1 MANAQRIADFDT
13 WKPGY
18 AYAKVAVYLAGTTT
32 LVNLFSDWA
41 LTVSVSNPVTLL
53 AQSDGNGVGYGKF
66 QQPIYVGV
74 PVYLAVNSTDSTGE
88 IHPPITSLDDQD
100 ASEATVV
107 TTRGVATRALE
118 DALDTLDILN
128 FGAFS
133 AGSGATTNTTTLN
146 LAIGAAAAQGGG
158 PVLLPS
164 GTFPINPVT
173 LSAGVHLRGQSSLAT
188 ILTCQAG
195 SAVVT
200 IGGNDA
206 GLEELT
212 LSGLTSVASSV
223 GVEAINKDRLLL
235 RNCVVKSF
243 ATGIRMRGGNHTQ
256 FQDCDV
262 TDCSVAAV
270 NLRGDLNSGGGSNG
284 AVYQNFLWL
293 GGKVASCAAIGV
305 VVECIDRLI
314 QNLRFVEVIFDT
326 NVGPAFKNVGARN
339 VTLEGCAWTG
349 NTAALSVVD
358 GSDVSQVAINTVE
371 QFYLRDGVMSAG
383 TVTLNQT
390 CLDVQFQGMSLQ
402 NTAIALSVPT
412 NPILM
417 VDCLLD
423 ANVTTSG
430 DSTKLLRQRTGDAL
444 QQVAGVTTDANAT
457 TAWQYVLADGET
469 IIVEAKVI
477 GRQRNGINVG
487 AFHVEAGISRP
498 GAGLPYDTQTV
509 NFTVGSIITGQTSGA
524 TARITA
530 DADSGVTGT
539 LTIRDITGTF
549 VIGETIHDAGSGS
562 ARMSGAITHSNAA
575 VDDVG
580 VTTLRAM
587 GPTTS
592 PYAATINVSGGTARV
607 QVTGVVNTTVEW
619 IVAVSIIRP

>member
-18 AYAKVAVYLAGTTT
+18 ANARVYVYLAGTTT
-32 LVNLFSDWA
+32 PANLFSDWA
-41 LTVSVSNPVTLL
+41 LTVAVSNPVTLL
-53 AQSDGNGVGYGKF
+53 AQDDGNGLGYGKF
-66 QQPIYVGV
+66 QQPIYVGAPCFLV
-74 PVYLAVNSTDSTGE
+74 INSTDSTGE
-88 IHPPITSLDDQD
+88 IHPPITTLDGQD
-100 ASEATVV
+100 GSQVLVT
-107 TTRGVATRALE
+107 TTRGSNPRALE
-118 DALDTLDILN
+118 DMLDTLDILD

-146 LAIGAAAAQGGG
+146 AAIGAAAAQGGG
-158 PVLLPS
+158 AVLLPA
-164 GTFPINPVT
+164 GTFPFNPVT

-195 SAVVT
+195 SAVIT

-243 ATGIRMRGGNHTQ
+243 ATNIRMRGGNHTQ
-256 FQDCDV
+256 FQDCDS
-262 TDCSVAAV
+262 TDSSVAAV
-270 NLRGDLNSGGGSNG
+270 NLRGDLNAGGGSNG
-284 AVYQNFLWL
+284 AVFQNFLWL
-293 GGKVASCAAIGV
+293 GGKIANNAGLGV
-305 VVECIDRLI
+305 VTECIDRLI
-314 QNLRFVEVIFDT
+314 QNLRFVGVVFDT
-326 NVGPAFKNVGARN
+326 NILAFKNIGARN
-339 VTLEGCAWTG
+339 MTLEGCAWIANTG
-349 NTAALSVVD
+349 ALSVLD
-358 GSDVSQVAINTVE
+358 GSDVSQTAINTVE
-371 QFYLRDGVMSAG
+371 QFYLRDGVINAG
-383 TVTLNQT
+383 TITLNQT
-390 CLDVQFQGMSLQ
+390 CLDVQFQGMALQ

-412 NPILM
+412 NPILL

-423 ANVTTSG
+423 AQVTSSG
-430 DSTKLLRQRTGDAL
+430 DATKLLRQRTGDAL
-444 QQVAGVTTDANAT
+444 QQVAGVTTDANPT

-477 GRQRNGINVG
+477 GRQRNGINIG
-487 AFHVEAGISRP
+487 AFHLEAGISRP
-498 GAGLPYDTQTV
+498 GAGLPYDTQTA
-509 NFTVGSIITGQTSGA
+509 NFTVGSILTGQTSGA

-530 DADSGVTGT
+530 DADAGVSGT
-539 LTIRDITGTF
+539 LTVRDITGTF

-592 PYAATINVSGGTARV
+592 PYAATINISGGTARV
-607 QVTGVVNTTVEW
+607 QVTGVVATTVEW